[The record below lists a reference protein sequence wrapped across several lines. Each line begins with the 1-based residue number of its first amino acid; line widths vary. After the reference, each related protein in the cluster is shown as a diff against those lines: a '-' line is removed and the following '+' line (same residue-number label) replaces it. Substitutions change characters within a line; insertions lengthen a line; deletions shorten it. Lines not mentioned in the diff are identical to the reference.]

1 MRIGWQ
7 HGKVAMLLL
16 CAGLAVLSGAQ
27 ESEEDTGGLPGIF
40 GVFGMRA
47 KLTTDPDGYITMITD
62 EKTRSLVSIVAQ
74 KNVRL
79 DAEDRGLYL
88 SGDRLVYDGKENKLT
103 VTGQPVHVKMR
114 AAEATCGLFEYFP
127 ETQRSE
133 LSIDPVIYN
142 EDPEGRRTTTTG
154 SRIIIEQD
162 DQGMSSMIIK
172 GEGKV
177 PVELVLVPVENLATE
192 DHPTTPTGPVKID
205 ETNVDEIKELGV
217 TE

>member
-1 MRIGWQ
+1 MRIRWQ

-47 KLTTDPDGYITMITD
+47 KLTADPDGYINMITD

-79 DAEDRGLYL
+79 DAKDRDLYL
-88 SGDRLVYDGKENKLT
+88 SCDRLVYDGKENKLT
-103 VTGQPVHVKMR
+103 ATGQPVHVKMR
-114 AAEATCGLFEYFP
+114 ATEATCGHFEYFP
-127 ETQRSE
+127 ETRRSE

-142 EDPEGRRTTTTG
+142 EDAEGRRTTATG
-154 SRIIIEQD
+154 SRIIIEQS
-162 DQGMSSMIIK
+162 DQGMSSIIK

-177 PVELVLVPVENLATE
+177 PVELVLAPVEKLATE
-192 DHPTTPTGPVKID
+192 NHVTTPTGPVKID
-205 ETNVDEIKELGV
+205 ETNVDEIKELEV

>member
-1 MRIGWQ
+1 MKIGWQ

-47 KLTTDPDGYITMITD
+47 KLTADPDGYINMTTD

-79 DAEDRGLYL
+79 DAKDRDLYL
-88 SGDRLVYDGKENKLT
+88 SCDRLVYDGKENKLT
-103 VTGQPVHVKMR
+103 ATGQPVHVKMR

-127 ETQRSE
+127 ETRRSE
-133 LSIDPVIYN
+133 LSIDPVIYS
-142 EDPEGRRTTTTG
+142 EDPEGRRTTATG

-177 PVELVLVPVENLATE
+177 PVDLVLVPVENLATE
-192 DHPTTPTGPVKID
+192 NHVTTPTGPVKID

>member
-7 HGKVAMLLL
+7 YGKVAMLLL

-47 KLTTDPDGYITMITD
+47 KLTADPDGYITMITD

-79 DAEDRGLYL
+79 DAKDRDLYL
-88 SGDRLVYDGKENKLT
+88 SCDRLVYDGKENKLT
-103 VTGQPVHVKMR
+103 ATGQPVHVKMR

-127 ETQRSE
+127 ETRRSE

-154 SRIIIEQD
+154 GFIIIEQNE
-162 DQGMSSMIIK
+162 QGMSSILIK
-172 GEGKV
+172 GDGKV
-177 PVELVLVPVENLATE
+177 PVELVLTPVEELATE
-192 DHPTTPTGPVKID
+192 NHVTTPTGPVKID
-205 ETNVDEIKELGV
+205 ETNVDEIKELEV